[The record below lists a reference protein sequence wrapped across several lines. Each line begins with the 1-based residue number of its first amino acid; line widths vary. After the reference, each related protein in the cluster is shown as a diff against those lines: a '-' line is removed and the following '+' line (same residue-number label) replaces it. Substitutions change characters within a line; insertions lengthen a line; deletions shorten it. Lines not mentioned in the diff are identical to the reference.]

1 MPGSPDASEHK
12 EVRFLS
18 TLSDKLER
26 FAREEVTPE
35 HLEYYAYFDC
45 ACCMRLLTIECMMKD
60 VLRWL
65 GFHRPDLCSEVT
77 ELYQALTGSAKEHDR
92 SMRELRN
99 ARLDPAS
106 ANPHTVK
113 RHAVALARTLR
124 HVAAL
129 FTAAM
134 ARPENDVHKPS
145 ERVNQREQSGENSCA
160 PMNVIISD
168 STNVTVEGIHQTQNL
183 ATRIP
188 SSTAKDPR
196 TSRKNKKN
204 IRRTIFVLV
213 AFLASLLTALQVL
226 FGWIGSI
233 WRLVTGR

>member
-1 MPGSPDASEHK
+1 
-12 EVRFLS
+12 
-18 TLSDKLER
+18 
-26 FAREEVTPE
+26 
-35 HLEYYAYFDC
+35 
-45 ACCMRLLTIECMMKD
+45 MKD

-77 ELYQALTGSAKEHDR
+77 ELYQALTASAKQHDR

-106 ANPHTVK
+106 ANPYTVK

-134 ARPENDVHKPS
+134 APRENDVQKPS
-145 ERVNQREQSGENSCA
+145 ERVNQREQSGENGCA
-160 PMNVIISD
+160 RMNVIIQNSN
-168 STNVTVEGIHQTQNL
+168 NVTVKGTHQTQNL

-188 SSTAKDPR
+188 SSIAKDPL
-196 TSRKNKKN
+196 TSLKNRKSIK
-204 IRRTIFVLV
+204 RTIFVLV
-213 AFLASLLTALQVL
+213 AFLASLLTVLQVL

-233 WRLVTGR
+233 WRFVAGR